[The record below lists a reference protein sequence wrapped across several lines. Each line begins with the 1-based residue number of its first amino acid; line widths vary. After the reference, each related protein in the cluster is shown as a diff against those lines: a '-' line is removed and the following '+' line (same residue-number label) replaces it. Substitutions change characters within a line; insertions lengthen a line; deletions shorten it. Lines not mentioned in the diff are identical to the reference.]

1 MPSKIT
7 SKLIAFLGQGLLA
20 VLPITITFLLLR
32 MIFRFVE
39 GNVAEVI
46 ALLPMTVQKGR
57 FEYIAAELLAVGI
70 IILGLILLGA
80 IVRTVFGR
88 VILRQLDTMFEHIPV
103 ASAVYKATRQFV
115 DMIGGSG
122 KKSAL
127 TTPVFVEY
135 PCPDIW
141 TIAFNTGHFVNVPF
155 GKPGELHYSVFIP
168 TTPNPTSGFLMIV
181 PEHKVRPCDLSAEEA
196 MKLVLTGG
204 VIKSETHTTSFPSI
218 VTHADKDSAT

>member
-1 MPSKIT
+1 MV
-7 SKLIAFLGQGLLA
+7 AYFGQGLLA
-20 VLPITITFLLLR
+20 VLPITITVVLLR
-32 MIFRFVE
+32 MLFRFVE
-39 GNVAEVI
+39 GVVANIVVF
-46 ALLPMTVQKGR
+46 LPRSIQENR
-57 FEYIAAELLAVGI
+57 FETILAELAAVI
-70 IILGLILLGA
+70 LLLLGLILLGA
-80 IVRTVFGR
+80 VVRTVLGR
-88 VILRQLDTMFEHIPV
+88 VILRQLDSMFEHIPV
-103 ASAVYKATRQFV
+103 ANAVYKATRQFV

-155 GKPGELHYSVFIP
+155 GKKDELHYSVFIP

-181 PEHKVRPCDLSAEEA
+181 PEHKVRPCDLTAEEA

-204 VIKSETHTTSFPSI
+204 VIKSESHTTSLPSI
-218 VTHADKDSAT
+218 VTHVDKDSAT